1 MSARIAK
8 EIDRAGRFGQ
18 RLEDLV
24 YNAAKDGKVVYR
36 TQNDDLFVSYWSL
49 VFDYSKGIVC
59 LLANKFHSPAFAL
72 MRPHVEAVTREHIVL
87 VGSEDEVKKIRSDRF
102 KVNYY
107 KDGAR
112 IDKVLGSGSLFEDF
126 LKDSRDTLHS
136 LTHSGTAQLQNRWD
150 GDGLGSG
157 FSDDRILALL
167 MTCSVSVFMT
177 TILVTRH
184 FGLDEQREATEA
196 AFVELGPPSPTTPS
210 PTP

>member
-1 MSARIAK
+1 MVAGIEH

-24 YNAAKDGKVVYR
+24 YHAAKDGKVIYR
-36 TQNDDLFVSYWSL
+36 TKNDDLLISYWSL

-72 MRPHVEAVTREHIVL
+72 MRPLVEAVTREHIVL
-87 VGSEDEVKKIRSDRF
+87 VGSDDDVKKIRSDRF

-112 IDKVLGSGSLFEDF
+112 IDKVLGSGTLFEAF
-126 LKDSRDTLHS
+126 LKDSRAILHS

-150 GDGLGSG
+150 GDALGSG

-167 MTCSVSVFMT
+167 TTCSISVFMT

-184 FGLDEQREATEA
+184 FGLDEQRQAAEA
-196 AFVELGPPSPTTPS
+196 AFLEFGPPVPAVPV